1 MIATLGER
9 CAGDPAVFGRR
20 TQLLGH
26 VRRRRRPNRGTGGAT
41 GCRRRRQARP
51 AVGDDRV
58 ERPGQ
63 PDDLCHLCLPEAVR
77 LPQGEGAEADATGAR
92 GGARGRVVGDTGADG
107 ARRRPLTRSRPVG
120 HLVPGLAVAS
130 IKRKGDVIRLKLEPE
145 ERMVLSGFAREV
157 SELLGGVAA
166 ADPDP
171 LAAMVGM
178 GSETPTAAP
187 DDPALRRLL
196 PDAYD
201 DPAGAAEFR
210 RLTDDELR
218 RGKTSSLT
226 RLADD
231 VEGSDGTLEIDNEA
245 ADIWVQALNDVR
257 LVLGVRL
264 KVEDDAGNWRRA
276 LTPDDPRKPLIA
288 AYDWLAGVQE
298 MLLSAMRR

>member
-1 MIATLGER
+1 M
-9 CAGDPAVFGRR
+9 
-20 TQLLGH
+20 
-26 VRRRRRPNRGTGGAT
+26 
-41 GCRRRRQARP
+41 
-51 AVGDDRV
+51 
-58 ERPGQ
+58 
-63 PDDLCHLCLPEAVR
+63 
-77 LPQGEGAEADATGAR
+77 
-92 GGARGRVVGDTGADG
+92 
-107 ARRRPLTRSRPVG
+107 
-120 HLVPGLAVAS
+120 AS

-157 SELLGGVAA
+157 SELLGGMAA

-178 GSETPTAAP
+178 GSDEATAP
-187 DDPALRRLL
+187 PEDPALRRLL

-218 RGKTSSLT
+218 RGKTSALT

-231 VEGSDGTLEIDNEA
+231 VDASDGELELDNEG

-264 KVEDDAGNWRRA
+264 GVDDDAATWRRT
-276 LTPDDPRKPLIA
+276 LTPDDPRQPLVSA
-288 AYDWLAGVQE
+288 FDWLTGMQE
-298 MLLSAMRR
+298 MLLGAMRR

>member
-1 MIATLGER
+1 M
-9 CAGDPAVFGRR
+9 
-20 TQLLGH
+20 
-26 VRRRRRPNRGTGGAT
+26 
-41 GCRRRRQARP
+41 
-51 AVGDDRV
+51 
-58 ERPGQ
+58 
-63 PDDLCHLCLPEAVR
+63 
-77 LPQGEGAEADATGAR
+77 
-92 GGARGRVVGDTGADG
+92 
-107 ARRRPLTRSRPVG
+107 
-120 HLVPGLAVAS
+120 AS
-130 IKRKGDVIRLKLEPE
+130 IKRKGDVIRVKFEPE
-145 ERMVLSGFAREV
+145 ERMIIGGFAREV

-178 GSETPTAAP
+178 GSETSTAP
-187 DDPALRRLL
+187 PEDPALRRLL

-218 RGKTSSLT
+218 RGKASALT

-231 VEGSDGTLEIDNEA
+231 VEGSSDAGLEIDNEA
-245 ADIWVQALNDVR
+245 ADVWVQALNDVR

-264 KVEDDAGNWRRA
+264 KVEDDHGDWRRG

-288 AYDWLAGVQE
+288 AYDWLTGVQE

>member
-1 MIATLGER
+1 MS
-9 CAGDPAVFGRR
+9 AGAAAPTVE
-20 TQLLGH
+20 
-26 VRRRRRPNRGTGGAT
+26 
-41 GCRRRRQARP
+41 
-51 AVGDDRV
+51 RV
-58 ERPGQ
+58 EQPVADEDVKPDRPWVTIVWNDPVNLMTYVTYVFQKLFGYSKAKAQ
-63 PDDLCHLCLPEAVR
+63 KLMRQVHEEGSAVVSSGTREQMEHAGAR
-77 LPQGEGAEADATGAR
+77 LPAHGLWGTLSKDYRPKRTGM
-92 GGARGRVVGDTGADG
+92 
-107 ARRRPLTRSRPVG
+107 
-120 HLVPGLAVAS
+120 AS

-145 ERMVLSGFAREV
+145 ERMILGGFAREV

-218 RGKTSSLT
+218 RGKTSALT

-231 VEGSDGTLEIDNEA
+231 VENSDGDLELDDEG

-264 KVEDDAGNWRRA
+264 DVDDDAGTWRRT
-276 LTPDDPRKPLIA
+276 LTPDDPRNALVSA
-288 AYDWLAGVQE
+288 FDWLTGMQE
-298 MLLSAMRR
+298 MLLAAMRR